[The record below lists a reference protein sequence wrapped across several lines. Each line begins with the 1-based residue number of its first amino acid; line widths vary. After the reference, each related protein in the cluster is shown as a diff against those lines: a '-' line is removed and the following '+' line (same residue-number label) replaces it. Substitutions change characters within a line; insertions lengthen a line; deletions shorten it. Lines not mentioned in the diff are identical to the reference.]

1 MEEKEKNNNEVYGG
15 TGPGTI
21 KIFASIPKE
30 LDKRIRR
37 ARHLLESDRMNSALV
52 DILQVGVEK
61 IEGDK
66 ELVKKLKKKYIED

>member
-1 MEEKEKNNNEVYGG
+1 MEEKKKNNNEVYSG

-21 KIFASIPKE
+21 KIFASISKE

-52 DILQVGVEK
+52 DILQVGVEQ
-61 IEGDK
+61 IENDK
-66 ELVKKLKKKYIED
+66 ELVEKLKKKYTED